1 MHLLT
6 TTAELTMRSIQEKIN
21 ADITKKFEQYEFEPV
36 VVKMISNIGYWSIQ
50 PDDECYEHGRV
61 YFDFQGDYTIFKIE
75 IKGQKIESQPGREGY
90 YDFMIKTKDNDKYRN
105 FIDIVDTKLHQLRD
119 DLNAE

>member
-1 MHLLT
+1 
-6 TTAELTMRSIQEKIN
+6 
-21 ADITKKFEQYEFEPV
+21 
-36 VVKMISNIGYWSIQ
+36 
-50 PDDECYEHGRV
+50 V

-75 IKGQKIESQPGREGY
+75 INGQKIESQPGREGY
-90 YDFMIKTKDNDKYRN
+90 YDFMVKTKDNDKYRN